1 MLAESF
7 SEGSAVATA
16 INRQSSAGRHRV
28 GVGRADYQ
36 RAKPAK
42 FLLQQACGTVAA
54 QSAKAIAAH
63 QFSEITAV
71 VRRGASNRTH
81 LHQSDRNTCSGDLP
95 SRLGTGQTGTKNG
108 DMGRLRQPAASSSLQ
123 PTKLACLDQARL
135 RLSISCS

>member
-1 MLAESF
+1 MPNAAAS
-7 SEGSAVATA
+7 G
-16 INRQSSAGRHRV
+16 QGSAGRHSV
-28 GVGRADYQ
+28 GVGRADHQ
-36 RAKPAK
+36 RAKPAQ
-42 FLLQQACGTVAA
+42 FLLQQTCGTVAA
-54 QSAKAIAAH
+54 QSTKAVAAH